1 MSSRVV
7 ERPRESEATRPD
19 AELLALARDVVRIEA
34 EGVASLVERLDERFL
49 EAVRLILGVSGRVV
63 VTGVG
68 KSGLVARKIA
78 STLSSTGTPAF
89 FLHPVE
95 GAHGDVGVLLR
106 GDVLVIV
113 SRSGTSQEL
122 IALLPSVRRLDIPI
136 VAIIGVSDSPLAR
149 AARAVLD
156 VGVAEEACPH
166 DLTPTSS
173 TTAALVMGDAL
184 AMVLLHSRGFEAEDF
199 ARLHPAGAL
208 GRRLLWR
215 VVDVMLSGDEVPMVG
230 PDAPLSQAM
239 HEIAHRRGTV
249 PVVDPEGRVMGVITA
264 GDLTRFAEEHSDF
277 LNRPAAEAMNADPK
291 VVAPTALALEALSRM
306 EEHGVMA
313 MPVVGAARELV
324 GLVHLH
330 DVLRARIG

>member
-1 MSSRVV
+1 MSSGVV
-7 ERPRESEATRPD
+7 GQLRETEAGRRD
-19 AELLALARDVVRIEA
+19 ADLLALARDVVRIEA
-34 EGVASLVERLDERFL
+34 EGVASLVQRLDGGFIQAVHLIL
-49 EAVRLILGVSGRVV
+49 EATGRVA

-78 STLSSTGTPAF
+78 STLASTGTPAF

-95 GAHGDVGVLLR
+95 GAHGDVGVLLP
-106 GDVLVIV
+106 GDVLIVV
-113 SRSGTSQEL
+113 SRSGTSEEL
-122 IALLPSVRRLDIPI
+122 VALLPSVRRLEIPI
-136 VAIIGVSDSPLAR
+136 IAIIGVTDAPLAR
-149 AARAVLD
+149 AAHAVLD

-173 TTAALVMGDAL
+173 STAALVMGDAL
-184 AMVLLHSRGFEAEDF
+184 AMVLLHGRGFEVEDF

-215 VVDVMLSGDEVPMVG
+215 VEDVMMSGDEVPSVA
-230 PDAPLSQAM
+230 PDASLSQVM

-249 PVVDPEGRVMGVITA
+249 PVVDPDRRVIGVITA
-264 GDLTRFAEEHSDF
+264 GDLTRFAEQHPDF
-277 LNRPAAEAMNADPK
+277 LTRSATDAMNRDPK
-291 VVAPTALALEALSRM
+291 VVPPAALALEALGQM

-313 MPVVGAARELV
+313 MPVVDASRSLL

-330 DVLRARIG
+330 DVLRAGVR